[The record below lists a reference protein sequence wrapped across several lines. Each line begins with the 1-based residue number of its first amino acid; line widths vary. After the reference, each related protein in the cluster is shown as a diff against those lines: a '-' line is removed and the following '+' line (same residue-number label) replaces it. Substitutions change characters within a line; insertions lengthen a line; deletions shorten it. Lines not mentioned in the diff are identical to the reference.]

1 MNVTVQSAAPQTW
14 VPLVLV
20 TPEPLPPAPALTM
33 TKTERHAA
41 ETRMHAVAPVGHYE
55 RVIDTMRLQAFRRD
69 AAQTASLTSQTPS
82 TTASASTSSAPA
94 VKGAPVQ
101 VNPAA
106 TPAQVTELLRTP
118 TREAPP
124 VRAPTAV
131 DAQSSTRR

>member
-1 MNVTVQSAAPQTW
+1 
-14 VPLVLV
+14 
-20 TPEPLPPAPALTM
+20 M

-41 ETRMHAVAPVGHYE
+41 ETRLHAVVPVGHYE

-69 AAQTASLTSQTPS
+69 AAQTASLSTQTPAA
-82 TTASASTSSAPA
+82 TASAATTSAPA

-106 TPAQVTELLRTP
+106 TPLQVTEPVRTP
-118 TREAPP
+118 TREARA

-131 DAQSSTRR
+131 DAQSGTRR